1 MNKVYQLYLELHQ
14 KYGSTEKFW
23 PQWCASKKSPRL
35 RELIAIGAILTQR
48 TNWYNADLALR
59 NIKREKLLSL
69 RKIAGLT
76 NLERLT
82 DLLRPAGFCQTKP
95 KRLFDFCSFVIE
107 EYGSLADLMREH
119 RKKVVREKL
128 LALNG
133 IGPETADVL
142 LLYVL
147 DKPSFV
153 IDEYTKRLVKK
164 RNLATNLAYDHL
176 KELFEQ
182 SLPRDVKLYQ
192 DFHVL
197 IIIEEKGEAASV
209 MRKV

>member
-1 MNKVYQLYLELHQ
+1 MN
-14 KYGSTEKFW
+14 
-23 PQWCASKKSPRL
+23 L
-35 RELIAIGAILTQR
+35 REAQ
-48 TNWYNADLALR
+48 
-59 NIKREKLLSL
+59 LLSL
-69 RKIAGLT
+69 QRIADLP
-76 NLERLT
+76 NLKQLT
-82 DLLRPAGFCQTKP
+82 DLIKPAGFYQTKP
-95 KRLFDFCSFVIE
+95 RRLFDFCSFVTK
-107 EYGSLADLMREH
+107 EYGSLEKLMAEDLE
-119 RKKVVREKL
+119 VALDKL
-128 LALNG
+128 LAING

-164 RNLATNLAYDHL
+164 RNLATNLTYDHL

-197 IIIEEKGEAASV
+197 LIIEEKGEAASV